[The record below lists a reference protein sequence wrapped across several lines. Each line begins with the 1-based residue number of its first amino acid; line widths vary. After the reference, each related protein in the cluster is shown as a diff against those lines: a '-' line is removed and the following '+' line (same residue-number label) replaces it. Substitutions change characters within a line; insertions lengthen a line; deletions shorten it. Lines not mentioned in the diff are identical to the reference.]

1 MKGNLRVKILH
12 KLGLINLVVLVIIA
26 MLTPHEWYF
35 LILTAAQLVFVPIV
49 LNAVHESHRLVWIAI
64 PAFLAVILIQLTP
77 SSVWHSLLA
86 GVYLVYTITVALMG
100 VRRFLH
106 RGFTHLEEFMIDL
119 AMVSLAVGGM
129 WFFAYE
135 AGINTGFS
143 PIITWLTAIH
153 FHYAGFLL
161 PVFAGLLGRLGKPKL
176 YYWVAPATMIALA
189 LVALGIT
196 FSTTL
201 ELLSV
206 LVYIFAIYGLIGL
219 SFYISY
225 QSISQKWLFR
235 LTFLALGVSIMFS
248 LLYAFGNWSG
258 HYMITID
265 FMIKFHG
272 LTNAVLFA
280 GAGTLVAALRKP
292 PRAWKRPSFPVS
304 ELRGGR
310 VVGEQF
316 LRGKTVTD
324 STVSGLVDDMGVY
337 KLNIAP
343 TIQDFYENTTDYR
356 LWSSVR
362 WKPWFKPF
370 SALYKIISRKTQQI
384 NLPLSSQRVEMTGD
398 ISLLNLELDS
408 RKRVRV
414 WTRKIED
421 DTTFVALYSEHV
433 DGGET
438 YMNIALPLPGS
449 TMIGVLN
456 LTQRE
461 DRLILT
467 SQKVGIYLAFKEY
480 VMKLPLQ
487 EQFDVWE
494 TKSGHLQAE
503 HRMWIFGLPFLEI
516 HYNIERR

>member
-1 MKGNLRVKILH
+1 MKILH
-12 KLGLINLVVLVIIA
+12 KLGLINLVVLGIIA
-26 MLTPHEWYF
+26 ILSPHEWHF

-49 LNAVHESHRLVWIAI
+49 LNAVHESRRLVWFAI

-106 RGFTHLEEFMIDL
+106 RGFTHLEEFLIDL

-143 PIITWLTAIH
+143 PVITWLTAIH

-161 PVFAGLLGRLGKPKL
+161 PVFVGLLGRVGKPKL
-176 YYWVAPATMIALA
+176 YYWLAPATMIALA

-206 LVYIFAIYGLIGL
+206 LVYIFAIYGLIGI
-219 SFYISY
+219 SFYIKYLSN
-225 QSISQKWLFR
+225 SQKWLFR
-235 LTFLALGVSIMFS
+235 LTFMALGVSIMFS
-248 LLYAFGNWSG
+248 LLYAYGNWSG
-258 HYMITID
+258 NYTITIE

-272 LTNAVLFA
+272 LTNALLFA
-280 GAGTLVAALRKP
+280 GAGTLVAILQKP
-292 PRAWKRPSFPVS
+292 RPSFPVS
-304 ELRGGR
+304 KLRSGMT
-310 VVGEQF
+310 VGEQF
-316 LRGKTVTD
+316 LHGKTVTN

-356 LWSSVR
+356 LWSSVK

-370 SALYKIISRKTQQI
+370 AALYKIISRKTQQI
-384 NLPLSSQRVEMTGD
+384 NLPLSSHKVEMNGD
-398 ISLLNLELDS
+398 VSLLNPELDS
-408 RKRVRV
+408 RERVRA
-414 WTRKIED
+414 WTRKIEG
-421 DTTFVALYSEHV
+421 DTTFVALYSEHT
-433 DGGET
+433 DGGKT

-461 DRLILT
+461 ERLILS

-487 EQFDVWE
+487 EQFEVWE
-494 TKSGHLQAE
+494 TKPGHLQAE
-503 HRMWIFGLPFLEI
+503 HRMWIFGLPFLDI